1 MAQYW
6 TSRQIA
12 GYVSH
17 TNGAWSA
24 FMNAYAAHP
33 FDTSTNDPNNLSASG
48 SYSYGA
54 APYSGTYTLYGSA
67 DNFGAMDLG
76 GVNDTVAGF
85 GNANPKSVSKYY
97 SKGSTINLAWNFGN
111 RPNASTSFDS
121 NPCAIALELVGP
133 DAPPA
138 PTASL
143 SLSPTAIIQGGSVT
157 LTWSSTN
164 GTSFSLTDVA
174 SPGSS
179 GSTTLTNI
187 TAGRTYTY
195 TVTNEASSATVS
207 KTLTVYVP
215 PTLNMTIS
223 TSSII
228 EGQSATISWSING
241 DGNTVSWT
249 KPVGNLPTNTNA
261 SSSISVSPATSTTY
275 CAVASGLG
283 GVSPE
288 TCVSLTVYAIPIVE
302 EFIVPTVVDYGT
314 GSFDIEYETKY
325 ANTELKIEI
334 FHAGYTSG
342 PNNGTSFLA
351 ETFVLTPAGSAEAG
365 SSAADADG
373 TITYSPQWDN
383 FGPRN
388 MVVRLSGQ
396 GNGGSFIQE
405 ETIVIN
411 IDETPDN
418 FTIDES
424 EDKLKN
430 EDPVITPETEIL
442 SEMYLVDDIDIPVE
456 IKSDY
461 PILVDVNKNET
472 WIKVRQI

>member
-17 TNGAWSA
+17 TNGAWA
-24 FMNAYAAHP
+24 VFMNAYAAHP
-33 FDTSTNDPNNLSASG
+33 FDTSGDPNNLSTSG

-54 APYSGTYTLYGSA
+54 APYSGTYTLCGQA
-67 DNFGAMDLG
+67 DNSGAIDLG
-76 GVNDTVAGF
+76 GVNTTTAGF
-85 GNANPKSVSKYY
+85 GNSNPKCVSKYY
-97 SKGSTINLAWNFGN
+97 AKGSTINLAWNFSN
-111 RPNASTSFDS
+111 TPNESPSFDS
-121 NPCAIALELVGP
+121 NPCAIAMELTGP

-143 SLSPTAIIQGGSVT
+143 SISPTAIIQGGSVT

-179 GSTTLTNI
+179 GSATLTNI
-187 TAGRTYTY
+187 TAGKTYTY
-195 TVTNEASSATVS
+195 TVSNEASSVTAS

-215 PTLNMTIS
+215 PTLNMVIS

-261 SSSISVSPATSTTY
+261 NSSITVSPATSTTY

-302 EFIVPTVVDYGT
+302 EFIVPAAINYGV
-314 GSFDIEYETKY
+314 GSFNIEYETKY
-325 ANTELKIEI
+325 ANTELKMEI
-334 FHAGYTSG
+334 FHTGYTSG
-342 PNNGTSFLA
+342 PNNGSSFLA
-351 ETFVLTPAGSAEAG
+351 ETYVLTTAGSAEAG
-365 SSAADADG
+365 SSAADANG
-373 TITYSPQWDN
+373 TITYSPQWDD

-388 MVVRLSGQ
+388 MIVRLSGQ
-396 GNGGSFIQE
+396 GNGGSFIE
-405 ETIVIN
+405 EKTVVVN

-424 EDKLKN
+424 EEKLKD

-442 SEMYLVDDIDIPVE
+442 SEMYYIDDIDIPVE